1 MNTATI
7 ETAAPKRI
15 RTTAE
20 IALEA
25 KIHSVNHL
33 RLIEILSEGPATMT
47 AVAAKIGFSTAAMT
61 GAVDSLENAGYVE
74 RVRLQHDRR
83 IYHVRLTGNGA
94 ALAAKLNPQP
104 AAV

>member
-7 ETAAPKRI
+7 DTTAPKRI

-33 RLIEILSEGPATMT
+33 RLIEILSEGPASMT
-47 AVAAKIGFSTAAMT
+47 AVAAQVGFSTAAMT
-61 GAVDSLENAGYVE
+61 GAVDSLEKAGFVE
-74 RVRLQHDRR
+74 RVRLQNDRR
-83 IYHVRLTGNGA
+83 TYHVRLTEDGA
-94 ALAAKLNPQP
+94 ALADKLNPQP